1 VEDESFSDDFAGA
14 LENKNDSEGKIN
26 FLELVV
32 AVGPVSWAIDA
43 LIVVLEAQHD

>member
-1 VEDESFSDDFAGA
+1 VEDESFGYDLASA
-14 LENKNDSEGKIN
+14 LEDKNDSEGQIN

-43 LIVVLEAQHD
+43 LIVVLETQHD